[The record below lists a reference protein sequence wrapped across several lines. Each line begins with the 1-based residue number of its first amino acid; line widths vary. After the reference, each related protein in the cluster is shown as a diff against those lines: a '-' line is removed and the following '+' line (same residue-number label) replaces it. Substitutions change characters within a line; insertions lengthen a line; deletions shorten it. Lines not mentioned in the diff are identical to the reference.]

1 MKKFLVSSI
10 TSIYKSKKFLL
21 NFMDQFYRQTF
32 FKETEI
38 ILIDCNSDHED
49 YNVIKNFRREPNV
62 SYYKVDK
69 DPGIYGAWNMAI
81 KKSTTP
87 YITNSNTDDVKAPW
101 YFETMYNYMEQH
113 PKTDVVYGP
122 TGKSSNEA
130 TPFYEDFCS
139 ELWQTLDCNLSTML
153 VENSPHCMPT
163 WRRVLHDEIGY
174 FNERYTVKSDFEFWI
189 KCLRK
194 GKKINKINLVMGNYL
209 FNQESLSV
217 HPDKIKRRDK
227 EHMEI
232 IEKYYKD
239 LPPSVFAFR
248 ESILRRDAAPPSCS
262 KMVIKR

>member
-1 MKKFLVSSI
+1 MKKLLASSI
-10 TSIYKSKKFLL
+10 TSIYKSKRFLE
-21 NFMDQFYRQTF
+21 NFVQQLRSQTF
-32 FKETEI
+32 FKNTEI
-38 ILIDCNSDHED
+38 VLADCNENDDDFS
-49 YNVIKNFRREPNV
+49 VINKFCKEPNV
-62 SYYKVDK
+62 KYFRLSP
-69 DPGIYGAWNMAI
+69 DPGIYAAWNRAI
-81 KKSTTP
+81 EQTTTP
-87 YITNSNTDDVKAPW
+87 YISNSNTDDVKAPW
-101 YFETMYNYMEQH
+101 YFETTYNYMEQH
-113 PKTDVVYGP
+113 PEADVVYGP
-122 TGKSSNEA
+122 VGKSSKEA
-130 TPFYEDFCS
+130 TPFYEDFCK

-248 ESILRRDAAPPSCS
+248 DSILRRDAAPPSYS